1 MVAAADNEA
10 VWERRGETIVIKYYG
25 RCHAT
30 GRTGASPHRGAPRFR
45 TPAHRYPIERRE
57 EALGEGVVSGH
68 PHVLEFRFSAWGPNY
83 SMGYRVG

>member
-10 VWERRGETIVIKYYG
+10 VWERRGETIVIKYCG

-30 GRTGASPHRGAPRFR
+30 GGAGASPHPEAPRFD
-45 TPAHRYPIERRE
+45 TLAHRYPIEGHE
-57 EALGEGVVSGH
+57 EALGEGIISGH
-68 PHVLEFRFSAWGPNY
+68 PHMSEFRFSAWGPNY